1 MHRITGALKIHSM
14 RKFICSTAGIRWRHG
29 MNLLSAPLARCSP
42 VGGSPSQRDNNA
54 EFWCF
59 ICCCLNKSLKTV
71 DLPMVDISCD
81 VVMRS
86 QNISCGERYIP
97 HGNKYSLWKFDQI
110 ILSRKWSTVE
120 MIYSFQK
127 WIILCPNKSFFVE
140 KCNKFPPS
148 MSLQV
153 FYIILWRYRSLSVS
167 WKKIIFH
174 RKEIVEKIFLFRVK
188 YSS

>member
-1 MHRITGALKIHSM
+1 
-14 RKFICSTAGIRWRHG
+14 
-29 MNLLSAPLARCSP
+29 
-42 VGGSPSQRDNNA
+42 
-54 EFWCF
+54 
-59 ICCCLNKSLKTV
+59 
-71 DLPMVDISCD
+71 MVDISCD

-97 HGNKYSLWKFDQI
+97 HGNKYPLWKFDQI

-140 KCNKFPPS
+140 KSHKFPPS

-153 FYIILWRYRSLSVS
+153 FYIILWRYRSVSVS

-174 RKEIVEKIFLFRVK
+174 RKEIVENFFLFRVK
-188 YSS
+188 YSSWIYNVYHYISDFFQANSVKGVKQQYNLLPLAMALQWHYH